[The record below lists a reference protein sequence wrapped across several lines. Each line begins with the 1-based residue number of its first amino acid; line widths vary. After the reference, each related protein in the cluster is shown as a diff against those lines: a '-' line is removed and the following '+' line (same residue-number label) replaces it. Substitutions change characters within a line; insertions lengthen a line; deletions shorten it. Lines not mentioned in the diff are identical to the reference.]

1 MDQINFSNVT
11 PPHNLIMKFLDLNN
25 SDEDEDGDEGG
36 ENSSD
41 YDIFDLVTEI
51 LAEGTMKT
59 VEASKTKWDDLKTK
73 VYGQFNFT
81 PLHFEGIILETIKAI
96 EEVKDLL
103 ALKKS
108 FPSQYC

>member
-41 YDIFDLVTEI
+41 YDIFDVN
-51 LAEGTMKT
+51 
-59 VEASKTKWDDLKTK
+59 S
-73 VYGQFNFT
+73 Y
-81 PLHFEGIILETIKAI
+81 
-96 EEVKDLL
+96 
-103 ALKKS
+103 
-108 FPSQYC
+108 

>member
-1 MDQINFSNVT
+1 
-11 PPHNLIMKFLDLNN
+11 NLIMKFLDLNN

-59 VEASKTKWDDLKTK
+59 VEASKTSTK
-73 VYGQFNFT
+73 KPNY
-81 PLHFEGIILETIKAI
+81 
-96 EEVKDLL
+96 
-103 ALKKS
+103 
-108 FPSQYC
+108 